1 LEKVVITVT
10 SPFEAHYRVS
20 TKDLTL
26 KGVDTRVDGCEYW
39 IQIDPV
45 ATRFLAKML
54 ADAEKTAGE
63 PVGEAAQAKTQH

>member
-10 SPFEAHYRVS
+10 SPFEVNYRVS

-26 KGVDTRVDGCEYW
+26 KGVDSRVDGCEYL

-54 ADAEKTAGE
+54 ADAEKNTGE